1 MALRFSSG
9 AAPSGGAAALLGS
22 ALKAH
27 GPPPSRG
34 GGGGLRFSTPRSLGD
49 RFAGRARAAP
59 VASAPKHPVIKAG
72 AAADDAAKRVE
83 TLEGQAEPIEPKGKE
98 EEDSGSDSDDD
109 DDDDAFG
116 NYRDVPFHGHVAL
129 SQYPS
134 TVCILGQQ
142 GSGKSTLA
150 LSLVATLGSATKSNG
165 KPVMDQLLVISSS
178 GDWASCGDARMTQ
191 YDDTKLRALIAEQE
205 AHVDAKRVPPHTV
218 VVFDDADTA
227 YQKVAADAKSGL
239 HQLMAKYRHV
249 NCTVIFCAPLY
260 NQFGKNIYE
269 NCQFKHYAKMH
280 PHEVRLCWQFGR
292 LDNITLQKFES
303 YLAKVD
309 EINNEHMAEAREQG
323 REKAGKVSLLVSDPY
338 AKRRGADKSYSVVTL
353 QVPFRV
359 KFNCPAPK
367 AQTESA
373 AAQAVP
379 PPDQRGRDAFIA
391 GGALLDDE

>member
-1 MALRFSSG
+1 M
-9 AAPSGGAAALLGS
+9 
-22 ALKAH
+22 
-27 GPPPSRG
+27 
-34 GGGGLRFSTPRSLGD
+34 GLRFSAPRSLSD

-59 VASAPKHPVIKAG
+59 VVSSPKQGMIKGG
-72 AAADDAAKRVE
+72 AAGEGAPRVE
-83 TLEGQAEPIEPKGKE
+83 TLEGQAEPIVPKGKEE

-109 DDDDAFG
+109 DAFG
-116 NYRDVPFHGHVAL
+116 SYRDVPFYGHAAL

-134 TVCILGQQ
+134 TVCILGMQ

-150 LSLVATLGSATKSNG
+150 LSIVATLGSAMKDG
-165 KPVMDQLLVISSS
+165 KPVMDQLLVVSSS

-191 YDDTKLRALIAEQE
+191 YDDTKLQALVAEQE

-239 HQLMAKYRHV
+239 HQMLAKYRHL
-249 NCTVIFCAPLY
+249 NCTMIFCAPLY

-269 NCQFKHYAKMH
+269 NCQFKHVARLH

-292 LDNITLQKFES
+292 LDNIDLATYQR
-303 YLAKVD
+303 YLAKVE
-309 EINNEHMAEAREQG
+309 EINNEHMAEARNEG
-323 REKAGKVSLLVSDPY
+323 RDRANKVSLLVSDPY

-359 KFNCPAPK
+359 RFNCPAPK
-367 AQTESA
+367 AQTESVA
-373 AAQAVP
+373 APAAP

-391 GGALLDDE
+391 GGALLDEN